1 MLWSI
6 VLLYMT
12 GNSIQTWMW
21 VEKGVPGVSTCTV
34 WQSEY
39 PWFLICPFSHVVSLT
54 TPTLCEVWEVSCNS
68 FHKPYPPVS
77 PLRKAP
83 QKHTHLHGI
92 IRHSKLDNKS
102 TAFDVIFTGHGLF
115 GFSQT
120 SSTVSVSVCRHVS
133 MVDNEH
139 VDTQWLHFPYLPWN
153 YSVTTTILLLHQ

>member
-1 MLWSI
+1 MSTTAFKNTQYVSCIQQAGVGHFSTERPLPESI
-6 VLLYMT
+6 FLFTRSKENEIYTVNLASSCCGALFLLYMT

-83 QKHTHLHGI
+83 QKTHTCMALSG
-92 IRHSKLDNKS
+92 
-102 TAFDVIFTGHGLF
+102 
-115 GFSQT
+115 
-120 SSTVSVSVCRHVS
+120 TVS
-133 MVDNEH
+133 
-139 VDTQWLHFPYLPWN
+139 W
-153 YSVTTTILLLHQ
+153 TTNPQHLMS